1 MTKKI
6 GAVVLA
12 FLGIYML
19 YLGTQMKA
27 QPPFITGIG
36 FIIISLFH
44 LSKK

>member
-1 MTKKI
+1 MIRKI
-6 GAVVLA
+6 GAVLLA

-36 FIIISLFH
+36 FIIISLLH

>member
-6 GAVVLA
+6 ALIALA

-19 YLGTQMKA
+19 YLGAQMKA

-36 FIIISLFH
+36 FIIISLLH
-44 LSKK
+44 LNKK